1 VHDGTQAAWTLAA
14 IAVAFG
20 GSHERRRTAALA
32 VLDAAGIDV
41 ASLDASSAS
50 GRSAHAMAPLIQ
62 AAAAVDVDERGWANQ
77 PDAALIAQGRT
88 SARRATM
95 LARMVPQLRGLAE
108 LLAAPDA
115 AILDVGTG
123 TAALA
128 VAYAE
133 AFAGVRV
140 VGIDTL
146 PRVIALAEATVAA
159 SSVADRVEIR
169 RQSVAELDETE
180 RYAYAWLPAPF
191 VPESALRAG
200 VRRVAA
206 ALVPGGWLALASHR
220 FGRSPLEDAIAR
232 FTTISWGGTPVD
244 AAMAAELLTGAGLLE
259 LVIPSTPSDAPVI
272 TFARRPP
279 A

>member
-1 VHDGTQAAWTLAA
+1 
-14 IAVAFG
+14 
-20 GSHERRRTAALA
+20 
-32 VLDAAGIDV
+32 VLDAAGVDV
-41 ASLDASSAS
+41 ASLDPSSAS
-50 GRSAHAMAPLIQ
+50 GRSAQAMAPLIQ
-62 AAAAVDVDERGWANQ
+62 AAAAVDVDERGWADQ
-77 PDAALIAQGRT
+77 PDPVLIAQGRT

-95 LARMVPQLRGLAE
+95 VARMVPHLRGLAE
-108 LLAAPDA
+108 LLAAPA
-115 AILDVGTG
+115 TAILDVGTG
-123 TAALA
+123 TAALG
-128 VAYAE
+128 VAYAG

-220 FGRSPLEDAIAR
+220 FGRSPLADAIAR